1 MSYYS
6 DPTYY
11 YEPVQDLRA
20 PEEIS
25 GDVTILDNAFKNV
38 LNPDNYNQLELL
50 RLKPASNNK
59 AEENAIA
66 PNQRTHVDMRIS
78 T

>member
-1 MSYYS
+1 M
-6 DPTYY
+6 
-11 YEPVQDLRA
+11 RA

-38 LNPDNYNQLELL
+38 LNTENYNQLEIL
-50 RLKPASNNK
+50 RLKPAANNK

-66 PNQRTHVDMRIS
+66 PN
-78 T
+78 